1 MLDIVEQLRIDEMPE
16 DGQWERE
23 ARILM
28 HRLLNDAAEEIERL
42 RTKCNSQSRILR
54 QLKPDGHAHLWC
66 SFQSETEKTT
76 GPDGNETRRL
86 CDIDR

>member
-42 RTKCNSQSRILR
+42 RPKCN
-54 QLKPDGHAHLWC
+54 
-66 SFQSETEKTT
+66 
-76 GPDGNETRRL
+76 
-86 CDIDR
+86 

>member
-42 RTKCNSQSRILR
+42 RAKCNSQSMILR
-54 QLKPDGHAHLWC
+54 RLNPDGDTRLWC